1 MQVMMSQYVPF
12 IALWCLALNTYI
24 VFSSSNVKA
33 LENREKKRMER
44 IIYFIT
50 AAMMIGDLDIY
61 MLAGMNAEWVC
72 WNLKITNYFLYLS
85 KYLYLTSFILYIIN
99 KGDGAANVKKLLLAV
114 SVLCGIGGMVC
125 ISLPDIKEEF
135 YYFSGL
141 YGIIR
146 ALVTLDILVLLI
158 ALLLEKKQYRKRTF
172 YLYLGYVFLLMATA
186 FVDYVVDTW
195 YLQNLTIFFS
205 SIIIFIDNMTQVS
218 DQWLE
223 TKKELLISEYRA
235 SHDVMT
241 GLWNKTSGL
250 GQIEDCLKDMSE
262 GDVAVLGFVDID
274 NFKSVN
280 DTYGHE
286 NGDFWIREVAAALQE
301 ICEPSGIVC
310 RYGGDEYILFLRNA
324 ENRDELTARIERFR
338 KRVHD
343 RAEERKQDV
352 HCSVGLYQVKGA
364 GRELSECITMADEL
378 LYQAK
383 ENGKDTY
390 VIGEKARFGC
400 SSGEDL

>member
-1 MQVMMSQYVPF
+1 M
-12 IALWCLALNTYI
+12 
-24 VFSSSNVKA
+24 KA
-33 LENREKKRMER
+33 LENREKKRMEK

-61 MLAGMNAEWVC
+61 MLAGINAEWVY

-85 KYLYLTSFILYIIN
+85 KYLYLTVFTLYIIN
-99 KGDGAANVKKLLLAV
+99 KGDGVAKVKKLLLAV
-114 SVLCGIGGMVC
+114 SVLCGIGGMAC
-125 ISLPDIKEEF
+125 ISLPDIREEF
-135 YYFSGL
+135 YYFSRL

-146 ALVTLDILVLLI
+146 ALVILDILVLLI

-186 FVDYVVDTW
+186 FGDYVVDTW

-205 SIIIFIDNMTQVS
+205 SMIIFIDNMTQVS

-223 TKKELLISEYRA
+223 AKKELLISEYRA

-250 GQIEDCLKDMSE
+250 GQIGDCLKDMSE

-286 NGDFWIREVAAALQE
+286 NGDFWIREIAAALQE

-310 RYGGDEYILFLRNA
+310 RYGSDEYILFLRNA
-324 ENRDELTARIERFR
+324 EERDELTARIERFR

-352 HCSVGLYQVKGA
+352 HCSVRLYQVRGA
-364 GRELSECITMADEL
+364 GRELSECITIADEL